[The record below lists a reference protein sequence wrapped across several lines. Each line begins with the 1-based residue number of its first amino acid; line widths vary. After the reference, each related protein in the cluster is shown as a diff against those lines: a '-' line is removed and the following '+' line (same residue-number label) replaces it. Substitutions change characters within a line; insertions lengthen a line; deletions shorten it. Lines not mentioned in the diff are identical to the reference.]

1 MHIICVC
8 VYIFPCM
15 WVNLVV
21 PFLYNHQEW
30 KCCGAYFISLA
41 HFLNLTFFIIMKD
54 KFIKKL
60 NTEPQTIFPCSQV
73 ENTYDIMVIIS
84 CLLFFSCNGFV
95 LVNTL
100 VLWFEV
106 RTPEE
111 KQFNMFLV
119 DVKRKNYGFLVTA
132 SCVFIISY
140 RHLAQDLRIRYRL
153 WDVFIVIN
161 LHSNKSNILSF
172 KNVYIALYLQH

>member
-1 MHIICVC
+1 
-8 VYIFPCM
+8 
-15 WVNLVV
+15 
-21 PFLYNHQEW
+21 
-30 KCCGAYFISLA
+30 
-41 HFLNLTFFIIMKD
+41 MKD

-73 ENTYDIMVIIS
+73 KNTYDIMVIIS

-119 DVKRKNYGFLVTA
+119 DVKRKNYDFFLVQPL
-132 SCVFIISY
+132 VF
-140 RHLAQDLRIRYRL
+140 L
-153 WDVFIVIN
+153 
-161 LHSNKSNILSF
+161 
-172 KNVYIALYLQH
+172 LYLIDIWYKI